1 MKSIVFLLV
10 AFLAMLIS
18 NCSKSNLPAQGP
30 HAVASVALYYLTRPG
45 FKLTGNKSTE
55 TGGMIK
61 SVVWEQYFPRLAFSQ
76 KLGSTLDVT
85 TDFITAQQS
94 FTYYFRLT
102 ITDDHGISSSSTT
115 SIHIP

>member
-1 MKSIVFLLV
+1 MKSIVILLV
-10 AFLAMLIS
+10 AFSTMLIS
-18 NCSKSNLPAQGP
+18 NCTKSNLPPQGP

-55 TGGMIK
+55 TGGVFK
-61 SVVWEQYFPRLAFSQ
+61 NVVWEQYFPRLDFTQ